1 MLRMYLI
8 EGIVMKSKKM
18 ITGMA
23 AILFCLVFVGA
34 LSAQEYERDISGF
47 AVEGVVAPSSNQL
60 NLNAN
65 WGVMGKQ
72 TKEVSL
78 EELES
83 AYYYQMIEEQYINN
97 NDGQMEISAPQK
109 DQLERN
115 NNHPSCKC

>member
-1 MLRMYLI
+1 
-8 EGIVMKSKKM
+8 MKSKKM

-34 LSAQEYERDISGF
+34 LSAQEYERDVSGF
-47 AVEGVVAPSSNQL
+47 SVEGVVAPSSNQL